1 MSIESKALVIPPR
14 LKSGDTLGI
23 VAPAGPFDDEKFSR
37 GTQALKDMGF
47 NVFIPE
53 DLFEVNGYLAGTD
66 RHRAKLVNQ
75 LFADRAIDAI
85 ICARGGYGSIR
96 ILPLL
101 DYETIMSNP
110 KIFIGF
116 SDISALLAVLS
127 ARCGLVTFHGPVVT
141 TLADATEETRHSLFN
156 AIACNGRPEIKLAAG
171 ITIYPGSVSGAVCGG
186 NLTTLCHLV
195 GTPFAPSFKNH
206 ILFLEDLG
214 EAPYRIDRM
223 LVQMK
228 LAGCFEGLVGLILG
242 TFEECGSIDEIC
254 NIVADV
260 FDDFNVPVLAGLDAG
275 HCKRNVTIPFGIEAT
290 LDADRHL
297 LSYHRAATTDRI

>member
-1 MSIESKALVIPPR
+1 MMSIESKALVIPSR

-53 DLFEVNGYLAGTD
+53 DLFEVNGYLAGSD

-75 LFADRAIDAI
+75 LFADKDIDAI

-127 ARCGLVTFHGPVVT
+127 TRCGLATFHGPVVT

-156 AIACNGRPEIKLAAG
+156 AIACNDCLEFKLATG
-171 ITIYPGSVSGAVCGG
+171 ITIHPGSVSGLVCGG

-195 GTPFAPSFKNH
+195 GTPFSPSFSNK
-206 ILFLEDLG
+206 ILFLEDRG

-223 LVQMK
+223 LVHMK
-228 LAGCFEGLVGLILG
+228 IAGCFKGLAGIVLG
-242 TFEECGSIDEIC
+242 AFEECGPIEAILK
-254 NIVADV
+254 IVEDI
-260 FDDFNVPVLAGLDAG
+260 FEDMPVPILAGIEAG
-275 HCKRNVTIPFGIEAT
+275 HCKNNTTIPMGVDAT
-290 LDADRHL
+290 LDADMHSL
-297 LSYHRAATTDRI
+297 LFHRTATNV